1 MCIRDRYEWVY
12 PFWKLN
18 NDFTEIYFYRWNDEQ
33 CANRDNYILINGL
46 AKALQ
51 DNPNIQNIKVLAH
64 SYGGLY
70 LLHSLALIDEFLETQ
85 SRPLRTEIHFIASLL
100 SPPKLI
106 SLGCNMNDNFKDA
119 YSMTIYNWKTIQ
131 SLDGAF
137 RNYAKD
143 PQDLKAPSNIE
154 MRLPSSYNGRKLGHN
169 WSISWVADQ
178 IFKE

>member
-1 MCIRDRYEWVY
+1 MD
-12 PFWKLN
+12 
-18 NDFTEIYFYRWNDEQ
+18 
-33 CANRDNYILINGL
+33 
-46 AKALQ
+46 
-51 DNPNIQNIKVLAH
+51 
-64 SYGGLY
+64 
-70 LLHSLALIDEFLETQ
+70 
-85 SRPLRTEIHFIASLL
+85 
-100 SPPKLI
+100 
-106 SLGCNMNDNFKDA
+106 DNFKDT